1 MNNKSLTVLIPLY
14 NKENLIQ
21 LTIEET
27 FKLVND
33 IDYEIIVI
41 ENESTDNSKYIVE
54 KIIKNSET
62 NIKLIT
68 TKKGLGNAIKAGIKN
83 ATKDFLMVI
92 PADFSSGTSEVEFF
106 KNQLQNDYVITSRL
120 HNSSYAPI
128 DLNRKLISKSYNIL
142 KKNILNLH
150 LLDTQFSFIIKSD
163 IAKSISKKCMTSGFF
178 ITTELAYFALK
189 EGVIIKEIPVKL
201 HEQEHNKT
209 TVRLLRDSFD
219 IFIEMLKLYIREG
232 RLE

>member
-106 KNQLQNDYVITSRL
+106 KNKLQNDYVITSRL

-142 KKNILNLH
+142 NAYSTPKREKTIL
-150 LLDTQFSFIIKSD
+150 
-163 IAKSISKKCMTSGFF
+163 
-178 ITTELAYFALK
+178 
-189 EGVIIKEIPVKL
+189 
-201 HEQEHNKT
+201 
-209 TVRLLRDSFD
+209 
-219 IFIEMLKLYIREG
+219 
-232 RLE
+232 